1 MEVSLGLGWL
11 LISLHSSAPPLAAIC
26 GQQFGSSGGKWKVS
40 CRNCHPCHIS
50 KASWSFTSWV
60 AGWAKSCSGHFPCPW
75 WACQWWLYAVLFLCL
90 PSPVPPQLPGAAA
103 LPQGWPPPPPGYVLP
118 FCLQQSR
125 NEMLGERG
133 EGRGAVVCASC
144 MEVHAS
150 ASLSQASAKE
160 KKSKCEFLTASE
172 VTVQ

>member
-1 MEVSLGLGWL
+1 MMTLRSVVSL
-11 LISLHSSAPPLAAIC
+11 SA
-26 GQQFGSSGGKWKVS
+26 F
-40 CRNCHPCHIS
+40 
-50 KASWSFTSWV
+50 
-60 AGWAKSCSGHFPCPW
+60 
-75 WACQWWLYAVLFLCL
+75 
-90 PSPVPPQLPGAAA
+90 PGATSAA
-103 LPQGWPPPPPGYVLP
+103 RCCSIASGVTPPPPGYVLP